1 MQHLIE
7 KLQFDL
13 SNYIYV
19 YIIDL
24 IPNKRGKN
32 AETQKQKGI

>member
-7 KLQFDL
+7 KLQCDL

-19 YIIDL
+19 YYRF
-24 IPNKRGKN
+24 NSKQVEKN